1 MFFEE
6 ITPSAPVTAVPN
18 LGGLLDIPTGGP
30 VIGMEGETI
39 TNGGLHPING
49 IVGEGNVGKT
59 QLLLYMYVT
68 LLGRYSDAQGLLFD
82 TETTLKKIR
91 QIISANTNA
100 PHLLY
105 TPEEILAN
113 DSIDEYDIKQSK
125 FTTMVEYMGDE
136 MFKFIKN
143 NITKRPT
150 TKAAMLMSP
159 FRNRDGKA
167 LPIFAPIAWFTDSLS
182 MFQVSSMDEMKENDL
197 GHSKRNMEAMR
208 DAHAKNQLLLD
219 LPVLTAKYGLYTM
232 LTAHLGA
239 QHQLDPRQ
247 PPKKILA
254 YLSQK
259 QKIKNVPEKFLFIP
273 HNVFLIYG
281 TNTLY
286 NSSSDK
292 TPKYPKHS
300 KDKTSVKQTDLTAAN
315 ILSLRNKAGVSGSPF
330 ELIMSQT
337 EGYLA
342 TLSEFHY
349 CKTNGSFGI
358 ESSGIGG
365 VTMWMTMYPEVTFT
379 RNTVREKIREDSKL
393 REAIRLT
400 SEILQIANFWVQ
412 TPREL
417 LSEPKELY
425 VGLKEKGYNW
435 DELLQTRG
443 YWTPDQYTN
452 PIRFLSGMDL
462 LNIHASIYIPY
473 WHKKAKTK

>member
-1 MFFEE
+1 
-6 ITPSAPVTAVPN
+6 
-18 LGGLLDIPTGGP
+18 
-30 VIGMEGETI
+30 
-39 TNGGLHPING
+39 
-49 IVGEGNVGKT
+49 
-59 QLLLYMYVT
+59 
-68 LLGRYSDAQGLLFD
+68 
-82 TETTLKKIR
+82 
-91 QIISANTNA
+91 
-100 PHLLY
+100 
-105 TPEEILAN
+105 
-113 DSIDEYDIKQSK
+113 
-125 FTTMVEYMGDE
+125 
-136 MFKFIKN
+136 
-143 NITKRPT
+143 
-150 TKAAMLMSP
+150 
-159 FRNRDGKA
+159 
-167 LPIFAPIAWFTDSLS
+167 
-182 MFQVSSMDEMKENDL
+182 
-197 GHSKRNMEAMR
+197 
-208 DAHAKNQLLLD
+208 
-219 LPVLTAKYGLYTM
+219 
-232 LTAHLGA
+232 
-239 QHQLDPRQ
+239 
-247 PPKKILA
+247 
-254 YLSQK
+254 
-259 QKIKNVPEKFLFIP
+259 
-273 HNVFLIYG
+273 
-281 TNTLY
+281 
-286 NSSSDK
+286 
-292 TPKYPKHS
+292 
-300 KDKTSVKQTDLTAAN
+300 
-315 ILSLRNKAGVSGSPF
+315 
-330 ELIMSQT
+330 MSQT